1 MVVIVSFFLPIN
13 PLTTVVSDILVH
25 AIGCNPGSVGEIH
38 MNLSDIKFL
47 VKALLPKS
55 EAQSH
60 MLLLRSLI
68 LIGQKE
74 LKGSKE
80 LTIFVHAS
88 EVGNV
93 DYLLGLVTV
102 GRP

>member
-1 MVVIVSFFLPIN
+1 MIVVVSFFFPIN
-13 PLTTVVSDILVH
+13 PLATVVPDVISH
-25 AIGCNPGSVGEIH
+25 SIGGSPGSVGEIH
-38 MNLSDIKFL
+38 MNLSDIKVL
-47 VKALLPKS
+47 VKALLPES

-60 MLLLRSLI
+60 MLLVGSLI
-68 LIGQKE
+68 LVCQKE
-74 LKGSKE
+74 LKGCKE

-93 DYLLGLVTV
+93 DYLLGLVSV